1 MVVTV
6 GEIPCALIP
15 RKRIVLHAR
24 LTSNLRLNL
33 NRKFLMV
40 RPSLPYALLACVAM
54 FANGC
59 SIHSAPPTVT
69 VWNKM
74 GIPQAF
80 DAANANLVNRRGNH
94 PQWEKTAPLKRIAD
108 PANLQSPNPAIK
120 AAAEIKAEEDLAP
133 QKIKALKYLAT
144 IGCGC
149 YDKEGKVEAALLA
162 GLNDCTE
169 EVRKTA
175 AETVLTLVGNC
186 SCHDGCGNNCCTEKI
201 QEKLQDMAYGETD
214 GCWHEPSAEVRA
226 IAMQA
231 LSACPPI
238 SVVPN
243 EQDNRE
249 TVPTPPI
256 PGRETAPGAG
266 EPLPPIPPP
275 APMDV
280 STPKLHKAEFV
291 SLPSTN
297 ETKAPA
303 TNFYAP
309 VNLGFA
315 ENTPA
320 PVISPS
326 DVKPAST
333 SAPIVIHDNQA
344 PQAQVA
350 RKAPQT
356 KQPLNVETKVEFV
369 LDNQQLAVMHMPKTA
384 EVGVGEVLPIQ
395 IHSRRGNHTIDGMVQ
410 VMKIDG
416 SLVHVSPVDGL
427 ALKVLRP
434 GSAITIAR

>member
-1 MVVTV
+1 
-6 GEIPCALIP
+6 
-15 RKRIVLHAR
+15 
-24 LTSNLRLNL
+24 
-33 NRKFLMV
+33 MV
-40 RPSLPYALLACVAM
+40 RPSLPYAVLACVAM

-59 SIHSAPPTVT
+59 AIHSAPPTVT
-69 VWNKM
+69 VWNKL
-74 GIPQAF
+74 GVPQAF

-94 PQWEKTAPLKRIAD
+94 PQWEKKPPLKRIAD
-108 PANLQSPNPAIK
+108 PANLESPNPAIK

-149 YDKEGKVEAALLA
+149 YDKEGKVEAAILA

-175 AETVLTLVGNC
+175 AETVLALVGDC

-238 SVVPN
+238 SVVPAA
-243 EQDNRE
+243 EDERE
-249 TVPTPPI
+249 TVPTPPV
-256 PGRETAPGAG
+256 PDRETAPGVG

-275 APMDV
+275 TPMEA
-280 STPKLHKAEFV
+280 STSKLQKAEFV
-291 SLPSTN
+291 SLPAAAPK
-297 ETKAPA
+297 KAPQ

-309 VNLGFA
+309 INVGFA
-315 ENTPA
+315 DELQA
-320 PVISPS
+320 EVVKKA
-326 DVKPAST
+326 DVKTVSAQQVSKTVPMIVHDQPEEIVDIPEVPTTNQPA
-333 SAPIVIHDNQA
+333 IVS
-344 PQAQVA
+344 
-350 RKAPQT
+350 
-356 KQPLNVETKVEFV
+356 TKVEFV
-369 LDNQQLAVMHMPKTA
+369 LDHAQTAVMHMPKSAKVTA
-384 EVGVGEVLPIQ
+384 GEVLAIQ
-395 IHSRRGNHTIDGMVQ
+395 IHSRRGDHTVDGKVK
-410 VMKIDG
+410 VIKIDG

-427 ALKVLRP
+427 ALRVLRP
-434 GSAITIAR
+434 GSTISIAR

>member
-1 MVVTV
+1 
-6 GEIPCALIP
+6 
-15 RKRIVLHAR
+15 
-24 LTSNLRLNL
+24 
-33 NRKFLMV
+33 MV
-40 RPSLPYALLACVAM
+40 RPSLPYAVLACVAM
-54 FANGC
+54 FVNGC
-59 SIHSAPPTVT
+59 AIRSAPPTVT
-69 VWNKM
+69 VWNKL

-80 DAANANLVNRRGNH
+80 DAANANRVNRRGNN
-94 PQWEKTAPLKRIAD
+94 PQRERTPPLKRIAD
-108 PANLQSPNPAIK
+108 PANLESPNPAIK

-214 GCWHEPSAEVRA
+214 GCWHEPSAEIRA

-238 SVVPN
+238 SVVPAGD
-243 EQDNRE
+243 ENRE
-249 TVPTPPI
+249 TVPTPPV
-256 PGRETAPGAG
+256 PDRETAPGVG

-275 APMDV
+275 APMEA
-280 STPKLHKAEFV
+280 SNAKLQKAEFV
-291 SLPSTN
+291 SLPAAPA
-297 ETKAPA
+297 KAPE

-309 VNLGFA
+309 INVGFA
-315 ENTPA
+315 DEFP
-320 PVISPS
+320 
-326 DVKPAST
+326 
-333 SAPIVIHDNQA
+333 
-344 PQAQVA
+344 AQVVKKSEVKTVSA
-350 RKAPQT
+350 QEISTAAPLVVHDQQEGAFVIPEVPVA
-356 KQPLNVETKVEFV
+356 KLPMAVSTKVEFV
-369 LDNQQLAVMHMPKTA
+369 LEHAKTAVMHMPKTA
-384 EVGVGEVLPIQ
+384 KVAVGEVLAVQ
-395 IHSRRGNHTIDGMVQ
+395 IHSRRGDHTIDGKVT

-427 ALKVLRP
+427 ALRVLRP
-434 GSAITIAR
+434 GSTVSIAR

>member
-1 MVVTV
+1 
-6 GEIPCALIP
+6 
-15 RKRIVLHAR
+15 
-24 LTSNLRLNL
+24 
-33 NRKFLMV
+33 MV
-40 RPSLPYALLACVAM
+40 RPSLPYAVLACVAM

-59 SIHSAPPTVT
+59 AIHSAPPTVT
-69 VWNKM
+69 VWNKL

-80 DAANANLVNRRGNH
+80 DAANANLVNRRGNN
-94 PQWEKTAPLKRIAD
+94 PQRERTPPLKRIAD
-108 PANLQSPNPAIK
+108 PANLESPNPAIK

-175 AETVLTLVGNC
+175 AETVLALVGNC

-226 IAMQA
+226 IAMRA

-238 SVVPN
+238 SVEPSNN
-243 EQDNRE
+243 ENRE
-249 TVPTPPI
+249 TVPTPPV

-275 APMDV
+275 APMEA
-280 STPKLHKAEFV
+280 SKTKLQKAEFV
-291 SLPSTN
+291 SLPAATV
-297 ETKAPA
+297 KAPE

-309 VNLGFA
+309 INVGFA
-315 ENTPA
+315 GETPA
-320 PVISPS
+320 QVVKKSEVKTVSAQQISTTAQLVVNDQQDDSFIVPEVPVA
-326 DVKPAST
+326 KE
-333 SAPIVIHDNQA
+333 PIV
-344 PQAQVA
+344 VSS
-350 RKAPQT
+350 
-356 KQPLNVETKVEFV
+356 KVEFV
-369 LDNQQLAVMHMPKTA
+369 LDHANTAVMHMPKTA
-384 EVGVGEVLPIQ
+384 KVAVGEVLAVQ
-395 IHSRRGNHTIDGMVQ
+395 IHSRRGDHTIDGKVQ

-427 ALKVLRP
+427 ALRVLRP
-434 GSAITIAR
+434 GSSITIAR

>member
-1 MVVTV
+1 
-6 GEIPCALIP
+6 
-15 RKRIVLHAR
+15 
-24 LTSNLRLNL
+24 
-33 NRKFLMV
+33 MV
-40 RPSLPYALLACVAM
+40 RPALPYAVLACVAM
-54 FANGC
+54 FVNGC
-59 SIHSAPPTVT
+59 AIHSAPPTVT
-69 VWNKM
+69 VWNKL

-80 DAANANLVNRRGNH
+80 DAANANLVNRRGNN
-94 PQWEKTAPLKRIAD
+94 PQRERTPPLKRIAD
-108 PANLQSPNPAIK
+108 PANLESPNPAIK

-175 AETVLTLVGNC
+175 AETVQALVGAC
-186 SCHDGCGNNCCTEKI
+186 GCHDGCGNNCCTEKI

-238 SVVPN
+238 SVEPKT
-243 EQDNRE
+243 DDKRE
-249 TVPTPPI
+249 TVPTPPV
-256 PGRETAPGAG
+256 PGRETAPGVG

-275 APMDV
+275 APMEA
-280 STPKLHKAEFV
+280 SNSKLQNADFV
-291 SLPSTN
+291 SLPAAPA
-297 ETKAPA
+297 KAPE

-309 VNLGFA
+309 INVGFA
-315 ENTPA
+315 GAAPA
-320 PVISPS
+320 AVVKKSEVKMVSAQGVSTTAPLVVQDLVEDSFIVPEVPVAKEPVTVS
-326 DVKPAST
+326 
-333 SAPIVIHDNQA
+333 
-344 PQAQVA
+344 
-350 RKAPQT
+350 
-356 KQPLNVETKVEFV
+356 TKVEFV
-369 LDNQQLAVMHMPKTA
+369 LDHAKTAVMHMPKTA
-384 EVGVGEVLPIQ
+384 KVSVGEVLAVQ
-395 IHSRRGNHTIDGMVQ
+395 VHSRRGEHTIDGKVQ

-427 ALKVLRP
+427 ALRVLRP
-434 GSAITIAR
+434 GSSITIAR